1 MKKSKSSIEPVIRS
15 IVIAVVI
22 IGIVLMIVIRLGSSS
37 GSGKDVPKTAA
48 IPDSP
53 QSYVLDAAGVLSG
66 DEERKLNDRLE
77 KYDRKTGNQ
86 IAVLLVR
93 TTGKES
99 IEKYSYKVAS
109 KWGIGQKD
117 RNNGVLVTIAT
128 EDRKDRIEVGKG
140 LEGDVT
146 DSRSGR
152 ILRSN
157 DVTTAFRDGRWYDG
171 ADYIVSHV
179 QECISTK
186 GKSTERIHSSN
197 EIMSG
202 YTIAMGAL
210 GFAGEYLKKKK
221 KIIYWIGAA
230 VVDYFAYT
238 RFHVSLLPIILM
250 TIVMG
255 LAVHGIIRVR
265 ASGSSSSGGSSSF
278 GGGSFGGGG
287 ASGSW

>member
-1 MKKSKSSIEPVIRS
+1 MKSSIKKTISVFA
-15 IVIAVVI
+15 IVLS
-22 IGIVLMIVIRLGSSS
+22 VLMISISPILAT
-37 GSGKDVPKTAA
+37 DTAD
-48 IPDSP
+48 IPSRP
-53 QSYVLDAAGVLSG
+53 HLYVRDDANVLN
-66 DEERKLNDRLE
+66 DEEERKLNE
-77 KYDRKTGNQ
+77 KLQAYDRKTGNQ
-86 IAVLLVR
+86 IVVLLVR

-109 KWGIGQKD
+109 KWGIGQKG

-179 QECISTK
+179 QKCISTK

-250 TIVMG
+250 TIAMG
-255 LAVHGIIRVR
+255 LTAHGIIRVR